1 MERLQA
7 LYGDWFSQIFRS
19 ITTDNGNEFAAFSA
33 FEALGSDIHC
43 ADLLF
48 AAGIGVLPGKIFV
61 AVLLK
66 SCLKNNRMEPMLQID
81 MQLYSDPVFKLLIT
95 ISEHSQCVCVR
106 SDLHFVSHLNY
117 TNYCCGHQPL
127 YATKPWA
134 IRP

>member
-1 MERLQA
+1 MSL
-7 LYGDWFSQIFRS
+7 LLSQPLKPLAQIS
-19 ITTDNGNEFAAFSA
+19 IAQISCLPLESA
-33 FEALGSDIHC
+33 SSPES
-43 ADLLF
+43 
-48 AAGIGVLPGKIFV
+48 IFV

-81 MQLYSDPVFKLLIT
+81 MQLYSDPVFNLLIT

-117 TNYCCGHQPL
+117 TNSCCGHQPL

>member
-48 AAGIGVLPGKIFV
+48 AAGIGVLPGKHLCCRTPEELFEEQLDRIYV
-61 AVLLK
+61 AK
-66 SCLKNNRMEPMLQID
+66 
-81 MQLYSDPVFKLLIT
+81 
-95 ISEHSQCVCVR
+95 
-106 SDLHFVSHLNY
+106 
-117 TNYCCGHQPL
+117 
-127 YATKPWA
+127 
-134 IRP
+134 